1 VETED
6 FSIESDSVVKP
17 SVEQRV
23 AARAVADG
31 KVGLDTVTVLKIVQ
45 LVLPI
50 LIKCF
55 TGDDQPDPGQVR
67 ASVADQNERQPR
79 RLRRRMTARI
89 MREDRSLSRDQAEA
103 LANSVID
110 ESLEQDDDAVTS
122 FVKLHI

>member
-1 VETED
+1 METED
-6 FSIESDSVVKP
+6 LSMETDAVKP
-17 SVEQRV
+17 SMEQKV

-31 KVGLDTVTVLKIVQ
+31 KVGLDPVTILKIVQ
-45 LVLPI
+45 VVLPV

-55 TGDDQPDPGQVR
+55 AGDDQPDPGQVR

-110 ESLEQDDDAVTS
+110 ESLEQDDDAVAG

>member
-6 FSIESDSVVKP
+6 TTFDAPVSM
-17 SVEQRV
+17 EQKV

-31 KVGLDTVTVLKIVQ
+31 KVGLDPVTIMKIVQ
-45 LVLPI
+45 VILPV

-55 TGDDQPDPGQVR
+55 SGDDQPDPGQVR
-67 ASVADQNERQPR
+67 ASVADQNARQPR

-103 LANSVID
+103 LAQATID
-110 ESLEQDDDAVTS
+110 ETLDNADDAVAGY
-122 FVKLHI
+122 VKLHI